1 MPDVHHL
8 QNQNTAPI
16 LFFGSQVAAATAA
29 FAAVGF
35 FFIYAHRALPPSTHT
50 RSKHAIEHRRLA
62 LFIGLGLLSSF
73 IAIFTKVNWLVSSY
87 RHWQTANNVVHVN
100 TVWRSYTMTLSDK
113 GLQLG
118 SWYRDNRIWHQYFYG
133 ILENPA
139 LFSMVSQA
147 LVAMIPFS
155 LFVGIESL
163 HRNIPWV
170 FSLGFVVLGQIVGI
184 SAAMNFF
191 FAALILTP
199 VPLLSRDLTVATPKV
214 PASLTLLAPSLFAIA
229 WVALIPAFLDF
240 KIWPVVCYGGFA
252 LIPWVLAT
260 LPKVGPS
267 CSYSD

>member
-1 MPDVHHL
+1 MQD
-8 QNQNTAPI
+8 QNENLTPL
-16 LFFGSQVAAATAA
+16 LFFGSQAAAAIA
-29 FAAVGF
+29 SFAAVGYF
-35 FFIYAHRALPPSTHT
+35 FVYAHRSLPPSTHT
-50 RSKHAIEHRRLA
+50 RSKHVIEHRRLA
-62 LFIGLGLLSSF
+62 LFISLGLLSSF

-87 RHWQTANNVVHVN
+87 RHWQLDHNVVHVN

-139 LFSMVSQA
+139 LFHMVSQA

-163 HRNIPWV
+163 HRNIPWF
-170 FSLGFVVLGQIVGI
+170 FSLGFVVLGQLVGI
-184 SAAMNFF
+184 SAALNLF

-199 VPLLSRDLTVATPKV
+199 VPLLSRDLTAAVPKV
-214 PASLTLLAPSLFAIA
+214 PSSTTLLVPSLVAIS

-240 KIWPVVCYGGFA
+240 KTWPIVCYGGFA
-252 LIPWVLAT
+252 VVPWILAT
-260 LPKVGPS
+260 LPKVSIWTPYSSLS
-267 CSYSD
+267 C